1 MPGSTPLRN
10 MAGNAR
16 NRAHVP
22 GPRARSTLQPPR
34 CRGGRALRWPIRST
48 KPQVDRLRSATR
60 LAVSSTSSSRRRS
73 THRQE
78 IRDGRFSTGHGPH
91 RTGHG
96 RCRHASPSGR
106 CAGHLLRPRNREVWA
121 AGYSACRSCC
131 RRRVTS
137 MRRSA
142 AMARGGSLT
151 TFGGRPESC
160 GSDSRW
166 RRRSWGRRQPAA
178 RFGDSWSSEICG
190 HTPRGRHASIA
201 ACKWIEA
208 RHL

>member
-1 MPGSTPLRN
+1 MDVLALAT
-10 MAGNAR
+10 AR
-16 NRAHVP
+16 IEPAMGDVDTRH
-22 GPRARSTLQPPR
+22 R
-34 CRGGRALRWPIRST
+34 RGGALAIFCVREIVRFGL
-48 KPQVDRLRSATR
+48 QGILR
-60 LAVSSTSSSRRRS
+60 
-73 THRQE
+73 
-78 IRDGRFSTGHGPH
+78 
-91 RTGHG
+91 
-96 RCRHASPSGR
+96 
-106 CAGHLLRPRNREVWA
+106 
-121 AGYSACRSCC
+121 RSCC